1 MSHSDLSAGGMEGR
15 CAKPNGP
22 GFIQLQTFPERS
34 PTALRLAAQCLPG
47 VGGGGTVTPKT
58 WSWEA
63 LGDRKLQISP
73 SQTEGR
79 VVRTDSQTEG
89 SLGRIFPTA
98 SLIQPPNC
106 SWTVSQDTLQNWL
119 MYPWGPPG
127 PS

>member
-1 MSHSDLSAGGMEGR
+1 MCQTKWPRLHPAPDLSRTISHRFTPCCSVPSGSG
-15 CAKPNGP
+15 
-22 GFIQLQTFPERS
+22 
-34 PTALRLAAQCLPG
+34 
-47 VGGGGTVTPKT
+47 GGGGTVTPKT

>member
-1 MSHSDLSAGGMEGR
+1 MPNQMAQASSSSRPFPNDLPPLYALLLSAFREW
-15 CAKPNGP
+15 
-22 GFIQLQTFPERS
+22 
-34 PTALRLAAQCLPG
+34 
-47 VGGGGTVTPKT
+47 GGGGTVTPKT